1 MNYHYL
7 LFSCNVFEIQI
18 QDIPGHI
25 AQSVEHGT
33 ENPGVAGSIPALPT
47 KSRKGG
53 CVQRYARPSPTR
65 SFWRVPGFSGGETS
79 VTCIIKVRGG
89 APVRTTQPARP
100 CRSPARPVRTDS
112 SRRAIILAGTGRGR
126 QSNLKCLK

>member
-18 QDIPGHI
+18 QDIPGQI

-53 CVQRYARPSPTR
+53 CVQRYARPSPTGLAVR
-65 SFWRVPGFSGGETS
+65 QPDVLSGGDGS
-79 VTCIIKVRGG
+79 
-89 APVRTTQPARP
+89 
-100 CRSPARPVRTDS
+100 
-112 SRRAIILAGTGRGR
+112 GR

>member
-18 QDIPGHI
+18 QDIPGQI

-65 SFWRVPGFSGGETS
+65 PNGFIQAGNHSGGDGS
-79 VTCIIKVRGG
+79 GQAIKFEVLKI
-89 APVRTTQPARP
+89 
-100 CRSPARPVRTDS
+100 RSGSGVKNKK
-112 SRRAIILAGTGRGR
+112 LF
-126 QSNLKCLK
+126 

>member
-18 QDIPGHI
+18 QDIPGQI

-47 KSRKGG
+47 IYIAQHRCQTKRDNLGG
-53 CVQRYARPSPTR
+53 
-65 SFWRVPGFSGGETS
+65 
-79 VTCIIKVRGG
+79 
-89 APVRTTQPARP
+89 
-100 CRSPARPVRTDS
+100 
-112 SRRAIILAGTGRGR
+112 
-126 QSNLKCLK
+126 NLV

>member
-18 QDIPGHI
+18 QDILGQI

-65 SFWRVPGFSGGETS
+65 PRQNGFVGLANGF
-79 VTCIIKVRGG
+79 I
-89 APVRTTQPARP
+89 
-100 CRSPARPVRTDS
+100 
-112 SRRAIILAGTGRGR
+112 RAGKAVLAGAGNPPL
-126 QSNLKCLK
+126 QIQ